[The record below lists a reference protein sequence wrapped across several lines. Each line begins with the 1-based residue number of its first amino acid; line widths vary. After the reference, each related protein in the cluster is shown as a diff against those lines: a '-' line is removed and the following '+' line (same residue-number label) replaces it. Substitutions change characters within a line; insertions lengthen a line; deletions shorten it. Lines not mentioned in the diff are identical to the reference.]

1 MNPGGRRVVVGVLAL
16 VPIAVVLGTAVV
28 WWSRLPQRMPTHW
41 SGVTEPDGFSS
52 RTGTVALTLAFAFV
66 GAVVCVGACWWHP
79 RNPSLAR
86 GVAALGA
93 LVAGLFAATWLVSG
107 LAVLAAPRA
116 EAAILGWRLALLPAG
131 VAWGLV
137 GFLLP
142 GGASAAQREATQDRA
157 ARAEPVPHRVIGP
170 GERVSWS
177 VVLVPRWLAA
187 VAVAALVVL
196 VVVAFFVPATIA
208 AVVPAAIVAVVFS
221 RIEITVD
228 HRGLR
233 VIAGLVRIP
242 IKRIPLEQIN
252 QARIEDIRPADWG
265 GWGYRVSPGRSALVL
280 RAGPALVVEQRDGR
294 RFAATVDDPGP
305 AAALLNG
312 LTARQ

>member
-1 MNPGGRRVVVGVLAL
+1 MSPGGRRLVVGVLGL
-16 VPIAVVLGTAVV
+16 VPTAVVVGTAVA
-28 WWSRLPQRMPTHW
+28 WWSRLPERMPTHW

-52 RTGTVALTLAFAFV
+52 RQGTVALTLAFAVV
-66 GAVVCVGACWWHP
+66 GAVVCMAACWWHP

-93 LVAGLFAATWLVSG
+93 SVAGVFAATWLVSG
-107 LAVLAAPRA
+107 LAVLAAPNA
-116 EAAILGWRLALLPAG
+116 AAAILGWRLVLLPAG

-142 GGASAAQREATQDRA
+142 GGASAAQRRAAQDRA
-157 ARAEPVPHRVIGP
+157 ARAEPAPHRVISP

-177 VVLVPRWLAA
+177 VVLVPRWLVA

-196 VVVAFFVPATIA
+196 VVVAFFVPATIP
-208 AVVPAAIVAVVFS
+208 AVVPATVVAVVFS
-221 RIEITVD
+221 RIKITVD

-233 VIAGLVRIP
+233 VVAGLVRVP
-242 IKRIPLEQIN
+242 IKRIPLEQIDE
-252 QARIEDIRPADWG
+252 ARAEDIRPADWG
-265 GWGYRVSPGRSALVL
+265 GWGYRVTAGRSALVL